1 MVHYLTQ
8 SPSRRYTALFVSLGA
23 AGVAIGWIADDVR
36 RQSPLRG

>member
-1 MVHYLTQ
+1 MVQYLTH

-23 AGVAIGWIADDVR
+23 AGMAIGWIADDVR